1 MRSIDA
7 DELLDQAWFCDL
19 DHWSGRV
26 VDEDIINEAPTLDV
40 APVVHACWEHGSGDW
55 DNILGEYYLR
65 PTYICSNCH
74 EEEKRNS
81 AYCPNC
87 GAKMDLEE
95 SNEDC

>member
-1 MRSIDA
+1 MALIDKNEVLKNG
-7 DELLDQAWFCDL
+7 DYFDT
-19 DHWSGRV
+19 HWGEAITKDDIERWPE
-26 VDEDIINEAPTLDV
+26 VDAAQV
-40 APVVHACWEHGSGDW
+40 AHARWEHGSGDW
-55 DNILGEYYLR
+55 DNIFGEYYLR

-95 SNEDC
+95 PNENC